1 MKTLFQ
7 SFNVLLTI
15 GLSLSLLGGLFPKA
29 SAKVRQLSR
38 PAKCSAVFF
47 YGFVAFLLHIGEYR
61 AGFAALCVVFLRL
74 ICYTAYCRA
83 FGRDGFLGLPFPRK

>member
-7 SFNVLLTI
+7 SFNVLLAI

-38 PAKCSAVFF
+38 PAKCSEVFF
-47 YGFVAFLLHIGEYR
+47 TVLLHFYCISGNIGQVLR
-61 AGFAALCVVFLRL
+61 HCVLFSF
-74 ICYTAYCRA
+74 I
-83 FGRDGFLGLPFPRK
+83 